1 MKQNQGCTLKAE
13 IMSHS
18 AAGTDDSEAVCHSA
32 DTLVHAE
39 ACHSDDSHVPADY
52 RVKRGR
58 WSCSCIFS
66 FTGSSESSVCGKR
79 LQPNI
84 FSQDFLPL
92 EFVSNKMLNF
102 ISY

>member
-18 AAGTDDSEAVCHSA
+18 AAGTDDSEAMCHSA
-32 DTLVHAE
+32 DSLVHAE

-66 FTGSSESSVCGKR
+66 FTGSSESCLWKKTSAEYIQSG
-79 LQPNI
+79 
-84 FSQDFLPL
+84 FLPL
-92 EFVSNKMLNF
+92 EFVSNKMSNF

>member
-1 MKQNQGCTLKAE
+1 MKAE
-13 IMSHS
+13 IMSRS

-32 DTLVHAE
+32 DSLVHAE

-66 FTGSSESSVCGKR
+66 FTGSAESSVCGKTSDEYI
-79 LQPNI
+79 Q
-84 FSQDFLPL
+84 SEFLPL